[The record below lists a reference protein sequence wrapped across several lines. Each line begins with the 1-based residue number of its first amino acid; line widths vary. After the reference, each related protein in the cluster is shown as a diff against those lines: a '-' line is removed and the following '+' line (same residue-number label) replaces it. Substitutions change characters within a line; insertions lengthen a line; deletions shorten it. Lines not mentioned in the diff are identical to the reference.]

1 MHSTYIFL
9 IKGDTDYKTGLH
21 QTFITT
27 EGREYWVNQID
38 QESFN
43 NVNQWLQEIDRYAT
57 SGVQKLLVGNKCDL
71 TDKKVVDYAV
81 AKEFADSRGIEFI
94 ETSAAES
101 TNVEQAFILMSKQI
115 KNQMANSQPTN
126 TSSNKPSVNLAGT
139 SVNSQQ
145 QGCC

>member
-1 MHSTYIFL
+1 MT
-9 IKGDTDYKTGLH
+9 
-21 QTFITT
+21 
-27 EGREYWVNQID
+27 D

-43 NVNQWLQEIDRYAT
+43 DVNQWLQEIDRYAT

-81 AKEFADSRGIEFI
+81 AKEFADSRGIPFI

-115 KNQMANSQPTN
+115 KAQMASQPTN
-126 TSSNKPSVNLAGT
+126 NAAGKPSVNLSGT
-139 SVNSQQ
+139 AVNTNEG
-145 QGCC
+145 GCC